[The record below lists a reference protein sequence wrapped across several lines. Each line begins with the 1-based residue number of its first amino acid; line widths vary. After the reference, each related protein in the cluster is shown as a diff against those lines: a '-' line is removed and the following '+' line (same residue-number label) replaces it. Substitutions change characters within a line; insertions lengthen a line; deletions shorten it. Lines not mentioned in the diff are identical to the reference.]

1 MKRIRYL
8 FNRVFSVKIIIL
20 CLLFCANIFIV
31 KTFPAD
37 IKKQIVPEDIFSQDE
52 LNTLSDYMK
61 LWWLPITQEFQK
73 KHTSKPPDIRLF
85 PSFIDRFRG
94 VLKEKWHPDFDIKK
108 KVIYLKVGE
117 YDESAVRSFFY
128 LSYLKNGHIF
138 DLKGFYHNI
147 VIMIKSMTGWDIPE
161 GLVDELHYI
170 EEKERG
176 QLPDARR
183 YKRYKDLFPERELPE
198 GIKNYIRQ
206 QCEFFLAS
214 AVLPASEPEW
224 EEIFKNRTY
233 VYNGGLALENLVS
246 MSISDSGFF
255 PNGKIDN
262 SLSVWT
268 NGKIVVFT
276 ISGGEAYDNTGF
288 IEEMAPPE
296 SKPSVEPLNPEDV
309 EYIHTN
315 QYSDSNGLAVSEE
328 SRASWTYIKIR
339 FKKDTGVSVIEQ
351 PQPIHIP
358 LTPIKWH
365 ICEYRA
371 FNNAY
376 HALID
381 ESVYNRSIE
390 NNLCNLQ
397 TRKKA
402 YEDMQKNYEK
412 VKNFYLWFSVLKYPK
427 ELENVRNQQIIALG
441 KLLKDWGVVY
451 KFWEQ
456 VLEQFP
462 EETER
467 FYKNKARE
475 LDEKIKKEFGWTRS
489 SLMKQLQDAGSEE
502 LSKIFRKIVLEL
514 P

>member
-1 MKRIRYL
+1 MIELQKITWMPISSEYINSHKSNPPDKRLLPSFLSFVYGTMKNEWIPLDFKENIVYLQNGKYSEAVERNFFYKSYIKEQFL
-8 FNRVFSVKIIIL
+8 FNIRGFYGNAYVTIKIPNTMISDDVKR
-20 CLLFCANIFIV
+20 
-31 KTFPAD
+31 
-37 IKKQIVPEDIFSQDE
+37 
-52 LNTLSDYMK
+52 
-61 LWWLPITQEFQK
+61 EFQK
-73 KHTSKPPDIRLF
+73 IERYAREKGKGLLF
-85 PSFIDRFRG
+85 Q
-94 VLKEKWHPDFDIKK
+94 K
-108 KVIYLKVGE
+108 
-117 YDESAVRSFFY
+117 
-128 LSYLKNGHIF
+128 SYP
-138 DLKGFYHNI
+138 YSE
-147 VIMIKSMTGWDIPE
+147 V
-161 GLVDELHYI
+161 
-170 EEKERG
+170 
-176 QLPDARR
+176 
-183 YKRYKDLFPERELPE
+183 FPEKLVSSDLSRY
-198 GIKNYIRQ
+198 IKNLCNLFIRAEIVPQ
-206 QCEFFLAS
+206 TDDEWKE
-214 AVLPASEPEW
+214 VLNSNHFKISTTGNIYVGLPQKI
-224 EEIFKNRTY
+224 IF
-233 VYNGGLALENLVS
+233 E
-246 MSISDSGFF
+246 DSGFF
-255 PNGKIDN
+255 PGFKDEYTVDIMVNKNIF
-262 SLSVWT
+262 SIS
-268 NGKIVVFT
+268 

-288 IEEMAPPE
+288 IEEMKPPE

-339 FKKDTGVSVIEQ
+339 FKKDTGLPVIKQ
-351 PQPIHIP
+351 LQQIHIP

-390 NNLCNLQ
+390 NNLCNSQ

-412 VKNFYLWFSVLKYPK
+412 VKDFYLWFSGLKYPK
-427 ELENVRNQQIIALG
+427 ELENVRNQQITALE

-451 KFWEQ
+451 KFWER

-489 SLMKQLQDAGSEE
+489 NLMKQLQDAGSEE